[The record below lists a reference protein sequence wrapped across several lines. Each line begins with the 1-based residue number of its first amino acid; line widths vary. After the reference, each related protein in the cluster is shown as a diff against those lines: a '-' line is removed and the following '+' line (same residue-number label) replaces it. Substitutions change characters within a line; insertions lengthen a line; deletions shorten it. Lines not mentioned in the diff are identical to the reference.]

1 MFAAAGLVVGGA
13 SSAVS
18 LDAPDIGGA
27 TYTALG
33 GSNTCG
39 HGLKKASLAS
49 FQQLVYAGLLKKK
62 GVKRL
67 QPSCVPAMGPDYPA
81 SCLAYFAPNTT
92 TFATLEFTPNMGE
105 GRELESNG
113 AHLTQMAMQ
122 LLQRGVRVVLVSLV
136 PRPPA
141 CNKCIEMFRAASVRV
156 ERVAADTS
164 LPLVTIPYAE
174 TTWNADLKHLN
185 ENGHIEVL
193 PTHPSSPL
201 TRHLFAFA
209 FVHVCPPRLLPRA
222 LSGGRQGARPF
233 HG

>member
-1 MFAAAGLVVGGA
+1 M
-13 SSAVS
+13 
-18 LDAPDIGGA
+18 
-27 TYTALG
+27 
-33 GSNTCG
+33 
-39 HGLKKASLAS
+39 KKSPLFEPRCACTGWKEWAEHPSPETEQLPTDWKRLAS

-67 QPSCVPAMGPDYPA
+67 QPSCVPAMGPDYRA

-141 CNKCIEMFRAASVRV
+141 CNKP
-156 ERVAADTS
+156 T
-164 LPLVTIPYAE
+164 YAPQVC
-174 TTWNADLKHLN
+174 KK
-185 ENGHIEVL
+185 
-193 PTHPSSPL
+193 
-201 TRHLFAFA
+201 TRSQL
-209 FVHVCPPRLLPRA
+209 
-222 LSGGRQGARPF
+222 
-233 HG
+233 